1 MAKDCC
7 EDGCDCG
14 CDMARSLPAASK
26 LLLRPTG
33 ARLGG
38 GTEENDL

>member
-1 MAKDCC
+1 MLKDCC

-14 CDMARSLPAASK
+14 WDMVISLAAASK
-26 LLLRPTG
+26 LVLRPVM

-38 GTEENDL
+38 GTEEKDL